1 MKNILMIKKTKTGQ
15 FVTFER
21 QKINNRV
28 LHDLKNRSTIG
39 IPFYILLAL
48 IVVFAANLHERHLF
62 FSMFFLLS
70 MGGIC
75 LFRLIHLAV
84 SRKMGER
91 YETLNKN
98 IFFTSV
104 IVTALIWGLA
114 YALIMLQEGEYIAQM
129 LMAVCVCGLCAGGVV
144 AFIPHRWLSIYFNV
158 SILMPAT
165 ITILV
170 NGLNIP
176 LAVMIFL
183 FSVYMVL
190 IAHRGNRE
198 YWNAL
203 ENEYLLEIKSREME
217 LLSNTDVLTG
227 LYNRRYFDEAF
238 DRELKRSGRNNNL
251 LSVILMDIDRFKKI
265 NDTFGHQVG
274 DEYLKKTAAILTSV
288 FKRDYDIVARYGGEE
303 FIVLLPGINAGH
315 ARELAEKVK
324 QKIESMILD
333 HQGKKIG
340 TTISS
345 GIMCCVPKLDTR
357 SDSIISCADKALY
370 MAKQGGRNRV
380 AVFTS
385 TSGSN
390 ETS

>member
-1 MKNILMIKKTKTGQ
+1 MA
-15 FVTFER
+15 FER
-21 QKINNRV
+21 HKMNKRV
-28 LHDLKNRSTIG
+28 VQDLKKRSTIG
-39 IPFYILLAL
+39 IPFYILLSL
-48 IVVFAANLHERHLF
+48 IIVFATNLHERHLF

-84 SRKMGER
+84 SQKMGER

-98 IFFTSV
+98 IFFASV
-104 IVTALIWGLA
+104 IVTALIWGIT
-114 YALIMLQEGEYIAQM
+114 YALIILQKEEYIAQM
-129 LMAVCVCGLCAGGVV
+129 LIAVCICGLCAGGVV
-144 AFIPHRWLSIYFNV
+144 AFIPNRRLSIFFNI

-165 ITILV
+165 IIMLV

-190 IAHRGNRE
+190 IAYRGNRE

-217 LLSNTDVLTG
+217 RLSNTDVLTG
-227 LYNRRYFDEAF
+227 LYNRRYFDE
-238 DRELKRSGRNNNL
+238 ELDSEWKRSGRDNSR
-251 LSVILMDIDRFKKI
+251 LSVILLDIDHFKSI

-274 DEYLKKTAAILTSV
+274 DEYLKKTAATLISV

-303 FIVLLPGINAGH
+303 FIVLLPGINADH
-315 ARELAEKVK
+315 ASQLAEKVRR
-324 QKIESMILD
+324 KIESMIID
-333 HQGKKIG
+333 HQGKEIR
-340 TTISS
+340 TTISA
-345 GIMCCVPKLDTR
+345 GIMCCVPNFNTR
-357 SDSIISCADKALY
+357 SDSIISGADKALY
-370 MAKQGGRNRV
+370 MAKRGGKNRV

-385 TSGSN
+385 GSN
-390 ETS
+390 DT

>member
-1 MKNILMIKKTKTGQ
+1 MA
-15 FVTFER
+15 FER
-21 QKINNRV
+21 HKMNKRV
-28 LHDLKNRSTIG
+28 VQDLKKRSTIG
-39 IPFYILLAL
+39 IPFYILLSL
-48 IVVFAANLHERHLF
+48 IIVFATNLHERHLF

-84 SRKMGER
+84 SQKMGER

-98 IFFTSV
+98 IFFASV
-104 IVTALIWGLA
+104 IVTALIWGIT
-114 YALIMLQEGEYIAQM
+114 YALIILQKEEYIAQM
-129 LMAVCVCGLCAGGVV
+129 LIAVCICGLCAGGVV
-144 AFIPHRWLSIYFNV
+144 AFIPNRRLSIFFNI

-165 ITILV
+165 IIMLV

-190 IAHRGNRE
+190 IAYRGNRE

-217 LLSNTDVLTG
+217 RLSNTDVLTG
-227 LYNRRYFDEAF
+227 LYNRRYFDE
-238 DRELKRSGRNNNL
+238 ELDSEWKRSGRDNSR
-251 LSVILMDIDRFKKI
+251 LSVILLDIDHFKSI

-274 DEYLKKTAAILTSV
+274 DEYLKKTAATLISV

-303 FIVLLPGINAGH
+303 FIVLLPGINADH
-315 ARELAEKVK
+315 ASQLAEKVRR
-324 QKIESMILD
+324 KIESMIID
-333 HQGKKIG
+333 HQGKEIR
-340 TTISS
+340 TTISA
-345 GIMCCVPKLDTR
+345 GIMCCVPNFNTR
-357 SDSIISCADKALY
+357 SDSIISGADKALY
-370 MAKQGGRNRV
+370 MAKGGGKNRV

-385 TSGSN
+385 GSN
-390 ETS
+390 DT